1 MTGRTK
7 LIGGVVAL
15 LVLAVGVYAFE
26 GGFSAKVVARAPPLA
41 PVVVATVATQ
51 SVPVQFTTI
60 GTVQPISTVSV
71 KSRDDGQIFKV
82 GFEEGQLVRKGDLLF
97 QLDPRPYQATLDQAK
112 ANLVR
117 DQASLVRADLDL
129 KRYTELAKKDFAP
142 RQQLEQARATAEGA
156 KATIDA
162 DQATIEQAKLNLDY
176 STITAPIDG
185 RTGNLLVT
193 GGNLVKANDT
203 VALVTINQVTP
214 IYVSF
219 SVPQDTMPEVQR
231 RMGAGAVPVT
241 VTINGDTSGP
251 IQGQVT
257 FINNQVD
264 SSTGTMQLKATFA
277 NESGR
282 LVPGQFVNVAM
293 TLSTLTQALVVPS
306 QAVQSGQNGTYVFVV
321 KPDKTVEMRLVQ
333 IGPTTDTKSVVTK
346 GLELG
351 DQVVIE
357 GQLRLAPGVKVDIK
371 NAA

>member
-7 LIGGVVAL
+7 LITGVVVLLAL
-15 LVLAVGVYAFE
+15 GAGVYALE
-26 GGFSAKVVARAPPLA
+26 GGFAPKTVARVQAPA
-41 PVVVATVATQ
+41 PVMVATVAQQ

-82 GFEEGQLVRKGDLLF
+82 GFVEGQIVRKGDLLF
-97 QLDPRPYQATLDQAK
+97 QLDPRPYKATLDQAE

-129 KRYTELAKKDFAP
+129 KRYAALAKKDFAT
-142 RQQLEQARATAEGA
+142 QQQFEQARATAESA

-162 DQATIEQAKLNLDY
+162 DQAAIEQAKLNLDY

-193 GGNLVKANDT
+193 EGNLVKASDNS
-203 VALVTINQVTP
+203 ALVVINQVTP

-231 RMGAGAVPVT
+231 RMALGPVPVA
-241 VTINGDTSGP
+241 VTINGDPGGP
-251 IQGQVT
+251 VQGHVT

-264 SSTGTMQLKATFA
+264 SSTGTIQLKATFDNPDA
-277 NESGR
+277 R

-293 TLSTLTQALVVPS
+293 TLSTMSQALVVPS

-321 KPDKTVEMRLVQ
+321 KPDKTVEMRMVKV
-333 IGPTTDTKSVVTK
+333 GPTTDTESVITN

-351 DQVVIE
+351 DKVVIE
-357 GQLRLAPGVKVDIK
+357 GQLRLVPGTRVDIK